1 MKIATIVVL
10 VFLAVLSTFVAYRYS
25 QSSMQVKQTLD
36 QERFNRLTI
45 EENLSKASARVKEL
59 EDQISKV
66 EKKMASM
73 QVVLDN
79 TNAMNDDL
87 KSRLDK
93 AMVIKENMDNKIEE
107 LQQMVGGTAGEAQAA
122 VEAQPVAEA
131 PLNVTAQ

>member
-25 QSSMQVKQTLD
+25 ESSLQAQQTLN
-36 QERFNRLTI
+36 QERYNRLTI
-45 EENLSKASARVKEL
+45 EENLSKANARVKEL

-93 AMVIKENMDNKIEE
+93 AMVIKENMDKKIEE
-107 LQQMVGGTAGEAQAA
+107 MQQMAGGGTTPVSEP
-122 VEAQPVAEA
+122 QPVAQA
-131 PLNVTAQ
+131 PVEEVTAQ

>member
-25 QSSMQVKQTLD
+25 QSSLQAQQTLN
-36 QERFNRLTI
+36 QERYNRLTV
-45 EENLSKASARVKEL
+45 EENLSKANARVKEL

-87 KSRLDK
+87 KGRLDK
-93 AMVIKENMDNKIEE
+93 AMVIKENMDKKIEE
-107 LQQMVGGTAGEAQAA
+107 MQQMVGGVNET
-122 VEAQPVAEA
+122 QPVAEA
-131 PLNVTAQ
+131 PVEVTAQ

>member
-25 QSSMQVKQTLD
+25 QSSLQAQQTLN
-36 QERFNRLTI
+36 QERYNRLTI
-45 EENLSKASARVKEL
+45 EENLSKANTRVKEL

-73 QVVLDN
+73 QVILDN

-87 KSRLDK
+87 KGRLDK
-93 AMVIKENMDNKIEE
+93 AMVIKENMDRKIEE
-107 LQQMVGGTAGEAQAA
+107 MQQMVGGANEL
-122 VEAQPVAEA
+122 QPVAEA
-131 PLNVTAQ
+131 PVEFPAEVTAQ

>member
-25 QSSMQVKQTLD
+25 QSSLQAQQILN
-36 QERFNRLTI
+36 QERYNRLTV
-45 EENLSKASARVKEL
+45 EENLSKANGRVKEL

-87 KSRLDK
+87 KGRLDK
-93 AMVIKENMDNKIEE
+93 AMVIKENMDKKIEE
-107 LQQMVGGTAGEAQAA
+107 MQQMVGGGNEL
-122 VEAQPVAEA
+122 QPVAEA
-131 PLNVTAQ
+131 PVEVPAEVTAQ

>member
-25 QSSMQVKQTLD
+25 QSSLQAQQILN
-36 QERFNRLTI
+36 QERYNRLTI
-45 EENLSKASARVKEL
+45 EENLSKANGRVKEL

-87 KSRLDK
+87 KGRLDK
-93 AMVIKENMDNKIEE
+93 AMVIKENMDKKIEE
-107 LQQMVGGTAGEAQAA
+107 MQQMVGGGNEL
-122 VEAQPVAEA
+122 QPVAEA
-131 PLNVTAQ
+131 PVEVPAEVTAQ

>member
-25 QSSMQVKQTLD
+25 QSSLQAQQTLN
-36 QERFNRLTI
+36 QERYNRLTI
-45 EENLSKASARVKEL
+45 EENLSKANAKVKEL

-87 KSRLDK
+87 KGRLDK
-93 AMVIKENMDNKIEE
+93 AMVIKENMDKKIEE
-107 LQQMVGGTAGEAQAA
+107 MQQMVGGVNET
-122 VEAQPVAEA
+122 QPMAEA
-131 PLNVTAQ
+131 PVEVTAQ